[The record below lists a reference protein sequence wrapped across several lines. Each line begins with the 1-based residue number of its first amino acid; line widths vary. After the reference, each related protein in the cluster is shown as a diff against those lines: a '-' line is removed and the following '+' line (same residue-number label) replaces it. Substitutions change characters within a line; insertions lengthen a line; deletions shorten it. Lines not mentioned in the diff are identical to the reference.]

1 MVLSMAA
8 CGTPPASSSSTG
20 DPGSGS
26 VPGST
31 AAPNPAASGTIYG
44 LDRQNTMVLGM
55 ASDIKGLDP
64 MLSSTRT
71 EASVLDR
78 KSVV

>member
-26 VPGST
+26 VPGSS
-31 AAPNPAASGTIYG
+31 AAPNPAASGTYLHDEPYSFTEYVKSMSLYNQLVRYG
-44 LDRQNTMVLGM
+44 
-55 ASDIKGLDP
+55 
-64 MLSSTRT
+64 T
-71 EASVLDR
+71 EED
-78 KSVV
+78 